1 MKLYEI
7 AHSRTGD
14 KGNIST
20 ISLIP
25 YMDGFYDQLVKEVT
39 EEKVLEQFRHIGAT
53 KVERYLIPS
62 LHSINFV
69 IHDTLG
75 GGVTRSLALD
85 THGKSLSSL
94 LLEMEIK
101 MPCFCTVKD
110 PGVEN
115 ELSLKIRERKSPDNR
130 WKDTVC
136 AIARAYD
143 PAVRNHDVIFY
154 GASNFSLWESMEEDL
169 KPYSVQ
175 NHAFGGSTDKEL
187 LMWAESMLYPYEPCF
202 VFFQTGSN
210 DYVESKAP
218 TEAEKVAE
226 AMAFKKEMFIELHKK
241 LPGTSFIVMSGILL
255 PGREEYTA
263 MTLNINEQLKA
274 FCETKDYMHYIDAE
288 ALTYDRNTGKFTDH
302 VKDLF
307 LDDQIHLTPEAR
319 RIWAEKWILPAMDKL
334 VTPTPM
340 R

>member
-25 YMDGFYDQLVKEVT
+25 YEDDMYDILAQEVT
-39 EEKVLEQFRHIGAT
+39 EEKVLEQFRNIGAT

-62 LHSINFV
+62 LHSMNFV
-69 IHDTLG
+69 VYDTLG

-94 LLEMEIK
+94 LLEMDIK

-110 PGVEN
+110 PGVDN
-115 ELSLKIRERKSPDNR
+115 KLSLEIQERKDLDNR

-136 AIARAYD
+136 RIARAYD
-143 PAVRNHDVIFY
+143 PAAGKADIIFY
-154 GASNFSLWESMEEDL
+154 GASNFSLWASMEEDL

-187 LMWAESMLYPYEPCF
+187 LLWAEYMLYPYHPKY

-210 DYVESKAP
+210 DYVESPAGTDRLKV
-218 TEAEKVAE
+218 TEAME
-226 AMAFKKEMFIELHKK
+226 FKKIMFETLHEK
-241 LPGTSFIVMSGILL
+241 LPDTVFIVMSGILL
-255 PGREEYTA
+255 PGRAQYVD
-263 MTLNINEQLKA
+263 MTLDINDRLEA
-274 FCETKDYMHYIDAE
+274 FCNTKDYMHYVDAE
-288 ALTYDRNTGKFTDH
+288 ALTYDRKSGKLADH
-302 VKDLF
+302 VENLF
-307 LDDQIHLTPEAR
+307 LKDQIHLTNEAR
-319 RIWAEKWILPAMDKL
+319 RIWAGKWILPTMEK
-334 VTPTPM
+334 M
-340 R
+340 RI